1 VRISTSQITSSGVRE
16 LLRRQADI
24 QHTQLQLSTQLR
36 VLKPSD
42 DPVAATAINSLSAE
56 IDQLQQFNRNSDAAD
71 ASNKLE
77 ETVLS
82 SVTDILFRVRELTVS
97 LGNGAYSRE
106 AYQNI
111 GVELNERL
119 NEIMGLANTQNANG
133 DYLFSGSQV
142 NQQAFTKDAA
152 GNISYQ
158 GDQSQRLLRVSSGVV
173 EPVSD
178 SGFDVFV
185 DIASGNGKFSV
196 ASVPTNTGT
205 AVISPG
211 SYQAPPNFLAE
222 AYSITF
228 GVDANN
234 QPIYSVTGDTSGTA
248 IATNVAYQEGQTIS
262 FNGIS
267 VEVKGQPSSGDVLS
281 ITPSKKQNIFST
293 LKKAIDAIG
302 SFDGSPTGR
311 ASFQNVLT
319 DTQET
324 LDNSM
329 QNIDLVRGRI
339 GSRLN
344 SIESQIN
351 TNLSMIITSK
361 SSLSDI
367 RDLDTVEAA
376 TRFSQQLTA
385 LEAAQATFVRVQN
398 LNLFNFL

>member
-1 VRISTSQITSSGVRE
+1 M
-16 LLRRQADI
+16 LLRQADV
-24 QHTQLQLSTQLR
+24 QRTQLQLATQLR

-56 IDQLQQFNRNSDAAD
+56 INQLEQFNRNADAAD
-71 ASNKLE
+71 ANNKLE
-77 ETVLS
+77 ETILTG
-82 SVTDILFRVRELTVS
+82 VTDILFRVRELTVS
-97 LGNGAYSRE
+97 LGNGAYSSE
-106 AYQNI
+106 AYTNI
-111 GVELNERL
+111 GVELEERL
-119 NEIMGLANTQNANG
+119 NELLGLANTKNANG

-142 NQQAFTKDAA
+142 GQQPFTKDAA

-185 DIASGNGKFSV
+185 DIPSGNGKFSV
-196 ASVPTNTGT
+196 ASNPANTGT
-205 AVISPG
+205 SVISAG

-234 QPIYSVTGDTSGTA
+234 QTIYSITGDTTGTA
-248 IATNVAYQEGQTIS
+248 VATNVIYQEGETIS

-267 VEVKGQPSSGDVLS
+267 VEVKGQPASGDSLS
-281 ITPSKKQNIFST
+281 ISPSKKQNVFTTI
-293 LKKAIDAIG
+293 KKAIDAIK
-302 SFDGSPTGR
+302 SFEESPSGR
-311 ASFQNVLT
+311 ATFQNVLT
-319 DTQET
+319 DTQES
-324 LDNSM
+324 LNNSM
-329 QNIDLVRGRI
+329 ENIDLVRGRI

-344 SIESQIN
+344 SIESEIN
-351 TNLSMIITSK
+351 INLSMIITSK

-376 TRFSQQLTA
+376 TRFSQQLTV
-385 LEAAQATFVRVQN
+385 LEAAQSSFVRLQN